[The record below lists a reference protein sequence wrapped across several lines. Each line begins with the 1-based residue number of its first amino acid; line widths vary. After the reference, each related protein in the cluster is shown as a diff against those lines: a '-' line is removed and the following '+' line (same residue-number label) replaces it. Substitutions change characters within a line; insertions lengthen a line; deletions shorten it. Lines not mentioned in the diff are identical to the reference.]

1 MHAEILSSSLATH
14 ICWMENN
21 NADGRLL
28 KVFVCLF
35 LHLESNQV
43 IILWKVSK
51 RNKKYLKPIFLLPLL
66 TYLNFIHTYQPSSFI
81 FSGYRFQMKQI
92 STLVIWCAATS
103 DETGNSTS
111 WA

>member
-51 RNKKYLKPIFLLPLL
+51 RNKKF
-66 TYLNFIHTYQPSSFI
+66 
-81 FSGYRFQMKQI
+81 
-92 STLVIWCAATS
+92 
-103 DETGNSTS
+103 
-111 WA
+111 